1 MGQKRWHKEKVYS
14 TSLDATAAKTVNWKK
29 DLGVNTYSANNIKQ
43 VWTTHFVHPAIRQAK
58 KEEQARDRLRREL
71 DCLYD
76 EGLFDVDWLCP

>member
-1 MGQKRWHKEKVYS
+1 M
-14 TSLDATAAKTVNWKK
+14 DATAARTVNWKK

-76 EGLFDVDWLCP
+76 EGLFDGDVLCP